1 VAGCHFKI
9 LFKGSQ
15 NCFPPKYQCKIILIK
30 YKCNNIAFV
39 NHPFIFAGMKADF
52 DVIIIGGSY
61 AGLSAAMALGRA
73 LRNVLVIDAGKP
85 CNRQTPHAHNLITHD
100 GETPAV
106 ISAKAREQVSQY
118 PNVKFYN
125 GLATGAHKVNELF
138 AIETDNDKTH
148 TARKVLF
155 ATGIV
160 DIMPDIPGVEACWG
174 ISVLH
179 CPYCH
184 GYEVRNQPTA
194 IFASGEVGFEFAKII
209 NNWTKE
215 LTLLTNGPS
224 QLTGEQVT
232 ALARQGINI
241 NENTIGRVDQQ
252 GGYISNVAFT
262 DGSNLAVNAMYA
274 KFPFRQ
280 TSQLPQSLGCALTEH
295 GFIKIDE
302 MQATTVN
309 GVFAAGDNTTMFR
322 SLSIAIAAGNRA
334 GAMINHQMINE
345 DFLYKG

>member
-1 VAGCHFKI
+1 
-9 LFKGSQ
+9 
-15 NCFPPKYQCKIILIK
+15 
-30 YKCNNIAFV
+30 
-39 NHPFIFAGMKADF
+39 MKADF

-73 LRNVLVIDAGKP
+73 LRNVLVIDAGQP
-85 CNRQTPHAHNLITHD
+85 CNRQTPHAHNFITND
-100 GETPAV
+100 GETPAT
-106 ISAKAREQVSQY
+106 ISAKARKQVMQY
-118 PNVKFYN
+118 PNVHFYN
-125 GLATGAHKVNELF
+125 GTATAARENDGLF
-138 AIETDNDKTH
+138 VIETDKGESNTS
-148 TARKVLF
+148 RKLLF

-160 DIMPDIPGVEACWG
+160 DVMPAIPGIEQSWG

-224 QLTGEQVT
+224 QLTSEQIT
-232 ALARQGINI
+232 ALAGHNI
-241 NENTIGRVDQQ
+241 SVNETPVTKVNHQD
-252 GGYISNVAFT
+252 GYISNVAFA
-262 DGSNLAVNAMYA
+262 DGSGLAINAMYA

-280 TSQLPQSLGCALTEH
+280 TCELPQSLGCALTEH

-345 DFLYKG
+345 DF

>member
-1 VAGCHFKI
+1 
-9 LFKGSQ
+9 
-15 NCFPPKYQCKIILIK
+15 
-30 YKCNNIAFV
+30 
-39 NHPFIFAGMKADF
+39 MKTDF

-100 GETPAV
+100 GETPAS
-106 ISAKAREQVSQY
+106 ISAKAREQVMQY
-118 PNVKFYN
+118 LNVDFYN
-125 GLATGAHKVNELF
+125 GTATAAHKVGGQF
-138 AIETDNDKTH
+138 VIENDKGESYTC
-148 TARKVLF
+148 RKLLF

-160 DIMPDIPGVEACWG
+160 DIMPAIPGIEQSWG

-184 GYEVRNQPTA
+184 GYEVRNQSTA
-194 IFASGEVGFEFAKII
+194 IFASGEVGFEFARII

-224 QLTGEQVT
+224 QLTGEQIT
-232 ALARQGINI
+232 ALAGRNI
-241 NENTIGRVDQQ
+241 SVIETHVKNVVQQ
-252 GGYISNVAFT
+252 DGYISNVAFA
-262 DGSNLAVNAMYA
+262 DGSNLAIKAMYA
-274 KFPFRQ
+274 KFPFKQ
-280 TSQLPQSLGCALTEH
+280 TCELPESLGCALTEH

-302 MQATTVN
+302 IQATSVN
-309 GVFAAGDNTTMFR
+309 GVFAAGDNTTMLR

-345 DFLYKG
+345 DF

>member
-1 VAGCHFKI
+1 
-9 LFKGSQ
+9 
-15 NCFPPKYQCKIILIK
+15 
-30 YKCNNIAFV
+30 
-39 NHPFIFAGMKADF
+39 MKADF

-73 LRNVLVIDAGKP
+73 LRDVLVIDAGKP

-100 GETPAV
+100 GETPAN
-106 ISAKAREQVSQY
+106 ISAKAREQVTQY

-125 GLATGAHKVNELF
+125 GEAIDAHKEGELF
-138 AIETDNDKTH
+138 VIETSNGDIH
-148 TARKVLF
+148 AARKLLF

-184 GYEVRNQPTA
+184 GYEVRNQATA
-194 IFASGEVGFEFAKII
+194 IFASGEVGFEFARII

-215 LTLLTNGPS
+215 LTLLSNGPS
-224 QLTGEQVT
+224 QLSGEQIAT
-232 ALARQGINI
+232 LARRNI
-241 NENTIGRVDQQ
+241 SVNETPIAEIIHKD
-252 GGYISNVAFT
+252 GYISNVAFKNG
-262 DGSNLAVNAMYA
+262 GSVAVSAMYA
-274 KFPFRQ
+274 KFPFGQ
-280 TSQLPQSLGCALTEH
+280 TCPLPQKLGCALTEH

-302 MQATTVN
+302 MQATTIG

-322 SLSIAIAAGNRA
+322 SLAISIAAGNRA

-345 DFLYKG
+345 DF

>member
-1 VAGCHFKI
+1 
-9 LFKGSQ
+9 
-15 NCFPPKYQCKIILIK
+15 
-30 YKCNNIAFV
+30 
-39 NHPFIFAGMKADF
+39 MKTDF

-100 GETPAV
+100 GETPAS

-118 PNVKFYN
+118 PNVHFYN
-125 GLATGAHKVNELF
+125 GTATAAREEDGLF
-138 AIETDNDKTH
+138 VIENDKGESYTC
-148 TARKVLF
+148 RKLLF

-160 DIMPDIPGVEACWG
+160 DVMPAIPGIEQCWG

-194 IFASGEVGFEFAKII
+194 ILATVETSYEFAKII

-224 QLTGEQVT
+224 PFSGDQIAT
-232 ALARQGINI
+232 LARHNI
-241 NENTIGRVDQQ
+241 RVNEKPIEKVGHQD
-252 GGYISNVAFT
+252 GYMSNVAFT
-262 DGSNLAVNAMYA
+262 DGSSLAVKAMYA
-274 KFPFRQ
+274 RLPFKQ
-280 TSQLPQSLGCALTEH
+280 TCELPESLGCDLTEH
-295 GFIKIDE
+295 GFLKIDE
-302 MQATTVN
+302 KQATTVN
-309 GVFAAGDNTTMFR
+309 GVFAAGDNTIMFR
-322 SLSIAIAAGNRA
+322 SLSIAIAAGNLA
-334 GAMINHQMINE
+334 GAMINNQMINE
-345 DFLYKG
+345 AF

>member
-1 VAGCHFKI
+1 
-9 LFKGSQ
+9 
-15 NCFPPKYQCKIILIK
+15 
-30 YKCNNIAFV
+30 
-39 NHPFIFAGMKADF
+39 MKADF

-61 AGLSAAMALGRA
+61 TGLSAAMALGRA
-73 LRNVLVIDAGKP
+73 LRNVLVIDAGQP

-100 GETPAV
+100 GETPAS
-106 ISAKAREQVSQY
+106 ISARAREQVSQY
-118 PNVKFYN
+118 PNVHFYN
-125 GLATGAHKVNELF
+125 GMATAAREEDGLF
-138 AIETDNDKTH
+138 VIESDKGHSH
-148 TARKVLF
+148 TARKLLF
-155 ATGIV
+155 ATGII

-215 LTLLTNGPS
+215 LTLLTNGSS
-224 QLTGEQVT
+224 QLTGEQIN
-232 ALARQGINI
+232 ALARHNI
-241 NENTIGRVDQQ
+241 SVIETPVKNVVQQ
-252 GGYISNVAFT
+252 DGYISNVAFA
-262 DGSNLAVNAMYA
+262 DGRNLAIKAMYA
-274 KFPFRQ
+274 KFPFKQ
-280 TSQLPQSLGCALTEH
+280 TSELPQSLGCALTEH

-302 MQATTVN
+302 MQATSIN

-345 DFLYKG
+345 DF